1 MMMVQCPYT
10 TGRLYTGS
18 CVSTKE
24 GPLNQAGG
32 WSEDLPEAVA
42 QASFLNRKAVGLA
55 FYKELLE
62 L

>member
-1 MMMVQCPYT
+1 MMMVQCPCT

-24 GPLNQAGG
+24 GPLNQAK
-32 WSEDLPEAVA
+32 DLPEAVA
-42 QASFLNRKAVGLA
+42 QASFLNRKPVGLA
-55 FYKELLE
+55 YYKELLE

>member
-1 MMMVQCPYT
+1 M
-10 TGRLYTGS
+10 
-18 CVSTKE
+18 STKE

-42 QASFLNRKAVGLA
+42 QASFMNHKPEELA
-55 FYKELLE
+55 YYKELLE